1 MLAMHALIIMLLM
14 TITQETTLFLLFCR
28 LMSRLQRE
36 KARKV
41 ARMKAKQRE
50 RRSNYLESL
59 PQPAQITHDLNF
71 ASIAVCLACS
81 MHIHRQNA

>member
-1 MLAMHALIIMLLM
+1 MLAMHALIIMLPM

-71 ASIAVCLACS
+71 ARIAVCLACS